1 MMPNKKKRKNIDPA
15 QIIGAII
22 FIALFLGLIFL
33 GLYVE
38 NDGNFDSSFFED
50 VGRAMKDGY

>member
-1 MMPNKKKRKNIDPA
+1 MPGKRKHKKIDLG

-22 FIALFLGLIFL
+22 FIVIFIALIILGI
-33 GLYVE
+33 YVE

-50 VGRAMKDGY
+50 VGRVMEGGY

>member
-1 MMPNKKKRKNIDPA
+1 MPNKHKRKTIDLG
-15 QIIGAII
+15 QVIGAII

-38 NDGNFDSSFFED
+38 SAGSFDSSFFED
-50 VGRAMKDGY
+50 VGRAMEGGY

>member
-1 MMPNKKKRKNIDPA
+1 MPKKHKRKTIDLG
-15 QIIGAII
+15 QVIGAII

-33 GLYVE
+33 GIYVE

-50 VGRAMKDGY
+50 VGRVMEGGN

>member
-1 MMPNKKKRKNIDPA
+1 MPKKKKRKSIDSA
-15 QIIGAII
+15 QVIGAII

-38 NDGNFDSSFFED
+38 SDGKFDSSFFED
-50 VGRAMKDGY
+50 VGRAMEGGY